1 MKRAINSFLTPPPAS
16 TPKNRIIKSP
26 GQSATKPAEPSD
38 TASASKDAANAQQ
51 KPMTTSARNED
62 FNKRRAEQAEKDKKA
77 SEDQQANADKQKNC
91 ERARSYQ
98 KVLESGQRVATTD
111 KTVSATTVRCT
122 AGKRSGGCKK
132 HWLAV
137 INFSND
143 RYTANF
149 CCFSARRRLA
159 SIGSASKG
167 R

>member
-1 MKRAINSFLTPPPAS
+1 
-16 TPKNRIIKSP
+16 
-26 GQSATKPAEPSD
+26 
-38 TASASKDAANAQQ
+38 
-51 KPMTTSARNED
+51 MTTSARNED

-111 KTVSATTVRCT
+111 KNGERNYLSDAQREKEAADV
-122 AGKRSGGCKK
+122 KK

-137 INFSND
+137 SNFSND

-149 CCFSARRRLA
+149 CCFCARRRLA

>member
-1 MKRAINSFLTPPPAS
+1 MLKLKLISGFIIATLTCASAFAQYIWVDEKGNKQFSDTPPPAS

-26 GQSATKPAEPSD
+26 GQSATKPADPSD
-38 TASASKDAANAQQ
+38 AASASKDAANAQQ

-111 KTVSATTVRCT
+111 KNGERNYLSDAQREKEAADVKKAL
-122 AGKRSGGCKK
+122 AGCQ
-132 HWLAV
+132 
-137 INFSND
+137 
-143 RYTANF
+143 
-149 CCFSARRRLA
+149 
-159 SIGSASKG
+159 
-167 R
+167 